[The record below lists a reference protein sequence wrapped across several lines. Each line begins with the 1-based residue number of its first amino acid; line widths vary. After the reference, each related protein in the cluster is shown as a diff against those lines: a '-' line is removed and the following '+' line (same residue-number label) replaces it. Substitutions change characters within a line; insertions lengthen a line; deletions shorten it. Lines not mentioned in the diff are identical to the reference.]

1 MAEAMSAAEF
11 SAEYELPDWRIL
23 GNRIE
28 TVVRAG
34 SFQAATAFMGEV
46 AAVADELN
54 HHPDMNVRF
63 KDRVGISIS
72 THDVGGLSA
81 SDALLAQRVSEMAGA
96 HGFTCEPTTPQGVEL
111 AIDTTDATTIA
122 PFWAAVL
129 GYDVLPG
136 DGPWTNL
143 VDPRGTGPS
152 VWFQPMDEVR
162 PERNHIH
169 FDVLVAADVAEQ
181 RLVATIAA
189 GGVLVND
196 ASAPSFWVLA
206 DAEGNEACI
215 CTWLDRE

>member
-1 MAEAMSAAEF
+1 MSAAQF
-11 SAEYELPDWRIL
+11 AAEYELPDWRIL

-34 SFQAATAFMGEV
+34 SFAAAAAFLGEI
-46 AAVADELN
+46 AAAADELN
-54 HHPDMNVRF
+54 HHPDMNLRF
-63 KDRVGISIS
+63 KDRVWISMS

-81 SDALLAQRVSEMAGA
+81 SDALLARRVSEMAGA
-96 HGFTCEPTTPQGVEL
+96 HGFPCEPTTPQGVEL
-111 AIDTTDATTIA
+111 AIDTTDPAAIA

-129 GYDVLPG
+129 GYGVLPG
-136 DGPWTNL
+136 DGPWVNL

-181 RLVATIAA
+181 RLAATIAA

-196 ASAPSFWVLA
+196 EFAPSFWVLA

-215 CTWLDRE
+215 CTWLNRE

>member
-1 MAEAMSAAEF
+1 MAEAMSAAQF
-11 SAEYELPDWRIL
+11 AAEYELPDWCIL
-23 GNRIE
+23 DNRIE

-34 SFQAATAFMGEV
+34 SFAAAAAFMGEV
-46 AAVADELN
+46 AAAADELN
-54 HHPDMNVRF
+54 HHPDMNLRF
-63 KDRVGISIS
+63 KDRVSISMS

-81 SDALLAQRVSEMAGA
+81 SDALLAQRVSKLAVA
-96 HGFTCEPTTPQGVEL
+96 HGFPCEPTTPQGVEL
-111 AIDTTDATTIA
+111 AIDTTDPAAIA

-129 GYDVLPG
+129 AYDVLPG
-136 DGPWTNL
+136 DGPWVNL

-169 FDVLVAADVAEQ
+169 FDVLVADDVAEQ
-181 RLVATIAA
+181 RLAATIAA

-196 ASAPSFWVLA
+196 AFAPSFWVLA

-215 CTWLDRE
+215 CTWLNRK